1 MKKYLISMACAL
13 LASMALNG
21 CATSKEKAA
30 RKTEQAERVK
40 AALAERHYKIVVN
53 SLVDVDPSEPNKK
66 RGQKLEYNY
75 WIEVR
80 NDSLISFLPQYGY
93 NFFQSIA
100 SVGTRFPVFSERIS
114 TYQEELTK
122 KNKRHIE
129 ISVDN
134 NNDTHI
140 FVIEVAANGNSYISM
155 RSRLRERISFFG
167 NMMLD

>member
-30 RKTEQAERVK
+30 RKTEQAAKVK

-53 SLVDVDPSEPNKK
+53 SMADLSEKDEK
-66 RGQKLEYNY
+66 RSPQLKSNY
-75 WIEVR
+75 RLEVR

-93 NFFQSIA
+93 NQILSEA
-100 SVGTRFPVFSERIS
+100 GVGWRGLILYEPIS
-114 TYQEELTK
+114 SYQEELTK
-122 KNKRHIE
+122 KSKRHIE
-129 ISVDN
+129 ISVEEED
-134 NNDTHI
+134 DTLL
-140 FVIEVAANGNSYISM
+140 FVIEVSDNGNSNISV
-155 RSRLRERISFFG
+155 RSLRRERISYFG